1 MRQISVGSKG
11 ELGTRYGDIPGPA
24 DGAEFFAALT
34 ECAVI
39 LSNEV
44 AVAVA
49 KRYSNIA
56 TQGFHELQE
65 GQKVS
70 FGAQGQKGPTAENIV
85 PA

>member
-1 MRQISVGSKG
+1 MGPG
-11 ELGTRYGDIPGPA
+11 YGDIPGPA
-24 DGAEFFAALT
+24 DAAELFAALT
-34 ECAVI
+34 ECAAI

-56 TQGFHELQE
+56 TQGFRELQE

-70 FGAQGQKGPTAENIV
+70 FGIAQGQKGPTAENIV